1 MFRRA
6 NGIPIDRKVSPD
18 FNNLPTE
25 SVSFVRGRRK
35 STETSEEKNMKLA
48 PPTLI
53 VVVVKKKS
61 CFLPFSLSH
70 AGILHKRREEEEE
83 HKNKRRRSITH
94 GHGLLTQ

>member
-53 VVVVKKKS
+53 VVVVVKKKVVF
-61 CFLPFSLSH
+61 FLFLFLMLEFSIRGGKKKRNIRIRDDVASH
-70 AGILHKRREEEEE
+70 
-83 HKNKRRRSITH
+83 TD
-94 GHGLLTQ
+94 TDC

>member
-48 PPTLI
+48 PPTII
-53 VVVVKKKS
+53 VVVVKKKKLFSSFFSFS
-61 CFLPFSLSH
+61 CWNSP
-70 AGILHKRREEEEE
+70 
-83 HKNKRRRSITH
+83 
-94 GHGLLTQ
+94 